1 MIILTGKAKALD
13 KLITPSLQKESKRT
27 RGKLSQLNENNNENE
42 NLTAES
48 YSNAERLESFSTKT
62 GTRQGCY
69 IWKTEAI
76 LF

>member
-1 MIILTGKAKALD
+1 MIILTGKEKALD
-13 KLITPSLQKESKRT
+13 KLITVSLQKQPKRT
-27 RGKLSQLNENNNENE
+27 RGKLSQLSENNNENE
-42 NLTAES
+42 KPHSWIIL
-48 YSNAERLESFSTKT
+48 NAGRLESFSTKT